1 MSSFS
6 NKLDSYSH
14 HHSHCHHLHHDYL
27 ILSWSVAADF
37 AVPMYLLEFYSGTFL
52 KPKILVQT
60 IEIFVLLS
68 NITHLKRD
76 LTPSLVF
83 IKLVISIYIYHTCQN
98 YSKFFHVFLWLAT
111 TEMFLFNLQCKTV
124 LRNHIQKYERK
135 INQIENDVNCVK
147 WQMSCCLYT
156 LKETH

>member
-1 MSSFS
+1 
-6 NKLDSYSH
+6 
-14 HHSHCHHLHHDYL
+14 
-27 ILSWSVAADF
+27 
-37 AVPMYLLEFYSGTFL
+37 MYLLEFYSGTFL
-52 KPKILVQT
+52 KPKSLVQT

-135 INQIENDVNCVK
+135 IKWKLKMTSTVWNDK
-147 WQMSCCLYT
+147 WVVAF
-156 LKETH
+156 THSKKLISGQSNWKHLLQPHWKIIIN